1 MWYLSFKKHQS
12 GKCVYAIFLCFVQ
25 IADLYESYIVLVT
38 IIVDVLQF
46 AQHLLTFLLI
56 LIICKVATESYQ

>member
-25 IADLYESYIVLVT
+25 VADLYEGYIVLVT
-38 IIVDVLQF
+38 IVVDILQF
-46 AQHLLTFLLI
+46 AQYLLTLLLI
-56 LIICKVATESYQ
+56 FVICRVTTESYQ